1 MSRFDGRE
9 MTDDDKSG
17 QADDEICNQQVIG
30 SNPIA
35 GSLSQ
40 RDL

>member
-17 QADDEICNQQVIG
+17 QADDEIFNQQVIG